1 MVQRRLRMLKPKAL
15 QYFPNTGEDLDSY
28 IMRIQWRSSESRM
41 HPCPGIWYLP
51 PDSPTSV
58 SVAPGV

>member
-1 MVQRRLRMLKPKAL
+1 MLKPKAL